1 MTKQTKHTKISLSFG
16 MFWILGACLL
26 TTRDFGSCPL
36 SVIWKTVKCHSQ
48 STFGQLWNSE
58 GLGET
63 RQNKRKKIHS
73 RRSRAH
79 SSVCVIVF
87 NYILIVHAL
96 IKIVS
101 STGEAEKKDAK
112 TSHRLGGMLGQWMER
127 GRTPNGTGEEAHTL
141 TSQFWHI
148 FPSENQNQLKHQIK
162 K

>member
-1 MTKQTKHTKISLSFG
+1 MR
-16 MFWILGACLL
+16 L
-26 TTRDFGSCPL
+26 TL
-36 SVIWKTVKCHSQ
+36 
-48 STFGQLWNSE
+48 STFGQLWNNE
-58 GLGET
+58 ELGET
-63 RQNKRKKIHS
+63 RQKKWKKTHS
-73 RRSRAH
+73 RHGRAH

-87 NYILIVHAL
+87 NCILIVHAVK
-96 IKIVS
+96 KIVS

-162 K
+162 KKKKKKTKKEKKKEEEMKENQNIHFLSNPGDGGEKWGLGKG

>member
-1 MTKQTKHTKISLSFG
+1 M
-16 MFWILGACLL
+16 
-26 TTRDFGSCPL
+26 
-36 SVIWKTVKCHSQ
+36 KCHSQ